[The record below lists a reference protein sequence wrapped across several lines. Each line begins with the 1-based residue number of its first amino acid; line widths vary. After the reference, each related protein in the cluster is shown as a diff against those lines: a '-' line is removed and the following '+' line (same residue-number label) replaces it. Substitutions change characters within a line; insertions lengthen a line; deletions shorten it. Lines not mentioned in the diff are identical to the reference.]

1 MKTPEQKE
9 RIREMMRADAG
20 EKNPVWDAFRRQLGN
35 EAQAVSVPPLEIRH
49 APRSRL
55 TTRWLAPVA
64 AVLVLGVGLLVW
76 RLAFS
81 GSVNPPVA
89 QNETVQPVPAR
100 QLGKGDVFIS
110 EKREILF
117 FGGNATLRENQG
129 RIEIAA
135 SELKAAFRLRQKT
148 DMKIEHPL
156 VSVAI
161 TGTEFIFDAARGHGV
176 IELTEG
182 SLAVTLKREA
192 KSVTLR
198 APARLE
204 FSETGHKL
212 KAEKPSPGKILYR
225 YDLANGESF
234 FAHPVRH
241 GKASHTVEVLGGKTE
256 EIPLEDIV
264 RFEPV
269 EKP

>member
-1 MKTPEQKE
+1 MKTPEQKA
-9 RIREMMRADAG
+9 RIREMLRAEAG

-35 EAQAVSVPPLEIRH
+35 EAQAASIPPLEIKH
-49 APRSRL
+49 AQRSRL
-55 TTRWLAPVA
+55 APRWLASVA
-64 AVLVLGVGLLVW
+64 AVLVLGIGLLVW

-81 GSVNPPVA
+81 GGVNPPIAKINTLPPV
-89 QNETVQPVPAR
+89 TVR
-100 QLGKGDVFIS
+100 QLGKGDVFVS
-110 EKREILF
+110 GKREIRF
-117 FGGNATLRENQG
+117 FGGNATLSENHG

-161 TGTEFIFDAARGHGV
+161 TGTEFIFDASRGRGV

-192 KSVTLR
+192 KRVLLK

-212 KAEKPSPGKILYR
+212 KEENSVPGKILYR
-225 YDLANGESF
+225 YDLTNGESF
-234 FAHPVRH
+234 FAHPVRR
-241 GKASHTVEVLGGKTE
+241 GASSHTVEVLGGKTE
-256 EIPLEDIV
+256 EIRLEDIV

>member
-1 MKTPEQKE
+1 MKTPEQKA
-9 RIREMMRADAG
+9 RIREMLRAEAG

-35 EAQAVSVPPLEIRH
+35 EAQAASVPPLEIKH
-49 APRSRL
+49 APRSGFA
-55 TTRWLAPVA
+55 TRWLAPVA
-64 AVLVLGVGLLVW
+64 ALLVLGIGLLVW

-89 QNETVQPVPAR
+89 KKETVQQVIAR
-100 QLGKGDVFIS
+100 QLGKGDVFVS
-110 EKREILF
+110 GKREIRF
-117 FGGNATLRENQG
+117 FGGNATLSENQG
-129 RIEIAA
+129 RIEITA

-156 VSVAI
+156 VSVTI
-161 TGTEFIFDAARGHGV
+161 TGTEFIFNAARGRGA

-192 KSVTLR
+192 KRVVLK

-204 FSETGHKL
+204 FSETGHQL
-212 KAEKPSPGKILYR
+212 KEEKPAPGKILYR

-234 FAHPVRH
+234 FAHPMRR
-241 GKASHTVEVLGGKTE
+241 GPTSHTVEVLGGKTE
-256 EIPLEDIV
+256 EILLEDIV